1 LRLPVQPIAPRGT
14 FPNLSHVTFPHK
26 RDMAN
31 EEQRKAFA
39 AYMGR
44 SNASTA
50 SAGQALPQ
58 YPGSVAQPGNQHE
71 PGNQHLYNVYVWALR
86 RHCLS
91 SAGD

>member
-1 LRLPVQPIAPRGT
+1 
-14 FPNLSHVTFPHK
+14 
-26 RDMAN
+26 MAN

-58 YPGSVAQPGNQHE
+58 YPGSVAQPAA
-71 PGNQHLYNVYVWALR
+71 GNQHLYNVYVMAAR
-86 RHCLS
+86 RRRLS
-91 SAGD
+91 SARD